1 MSASET
7 PARPARGTCADC
19 GAEASSERTFCED
32 CGAFLS
38 WTAQPGPAEEQ
49 PAARRAGAGSPA
61 AAAVALTTTPA
72 AAAGPT
78 ASPAPATA
86 APSTAVPSTATA
98 AGPTASVPAA
108 PVPTASVP
116 TEREAE
122 TTELPPVPVEA
133 VAAPQA
139 PAPSPA
145 ATERA
150 RALLVPVAEPPAAPP
165 ADPAVAPV
173 LPGRPEEARPRV
185 RGAAEEPEF
194 DGATCP
200 WCATSNPPERHFC
213 RRCGAQFAT
222 RDESGATPLP
232 WWRRLLGNDGGE
244 APWAGQRPRLRRG
257 FGRTVRLALLAGL
270 VVLVLVAGLIWAG
283 PAVDAVNDHF
293 AKRVPIDPVAV
304 TASRSYEGHGPE
316 LTIDKISNSWW
327 GTGIEGD
334 SAGEWLEAG
343 FGRPVRLLDL
353 VITPGASAD
362 VAQQLAQA
370 RPRQLELLITDVD
383 GKTVTRQV
391 ELTGDGAQRVKLR
404 AGRVTK
410 VRLVL
415 RSAFGVAAGKQV
427 AVAEV
432 EFFGRKTSG
441 SS

>member
-38 WTAQPGPAEEQ
+38 WTAQPGPAADG
-49 PAARRAGAGSPA
+49 PAPA
-61 AAAVALTTTPA
+61 V
-72 AAAGPT
+72 AAGPAPAAGAT
-78 ASPAPATA
+78 ASPAPAPSAAASPVAAPAAAASSGAAPAAATATVTA
-86 APSTAVPSTATA
+86 AVTA
-98 AGPTASVPAA
+98 
-108 PVPTASVP
+108 
-116 TEREAE
+116 EREAE
-122 TTELPPVPVEA
+122 TTELPPVPAEA
-133 VAAPQA
+133 AAPAQA

-150 RALLVPVAEPPAAPP
+150 RALLVPVAGAPAAPA

-222 RDESGATPLP
+222 RDEAGATPLP
-232 WWRRLLGNDGGE
+232 WWRRLFGGDGGE

-316 LTIDKISNSWW
+316 LTVDKVSNSWW

-383 GKTVTRQV
+383 GRTVTRQV

>member
-19 GAEASSERTFCED
+19 GAEASSDRTFCED

-38 WTAQPGPAEEQ
+38 WTAQPAPAGGRPANA
-49 PAARRAGAGSPA
+49 PAAPSAEAEAPAASLVTATAPAAAGTTGATTSPAPA
-61 AAAVALTTTPA
+61 AAAP
-72 AAAGPT
+72 
-78 ASPAPATA
+78 SATA
-86 APSTAVPSTATA
+86 TGGPAVGAP
-98 AGPTASVPAA
+98 
-108 PVPTASVP
+108 
-116 TEREAE
+116 EREAE
-122 TTELPPVPVEA
+122 TTELPPVPVD
-133 VAAPQA
+133 AAARVPA
-139 PAPSPA
+139 PAP

-150 RALLVPVAEPPAAPP
+150 RALLVPVAEAPAAPP

-185 RGAAEEPEF
+185 RGTAEEPEF

-222 RDESGATPLP
+222 RDEAGAAPLP
-232 WWRRLLGNDGGE
+232 WWRRLFGGDGGE

-257 FGRTVRLALLAGL
+257 FGRTARLALLAGL

-362 VAQQLAQA
+362 AAQQLAQA

-383 GKTVTRQV
+383 GRTVTRQV

>member
-38 WTAQPGPAEEQ
+38 WTAQPGPAEER
-49 PAARRAGAGSPA
+49 PAAVVAAAGAPA
-61 AAAVALTTTPA
+61 AAALTTTPA

-78 ASPAPATA
+78 ASPASPTAVPSAAVPATA
-86 APSTAVPSTATA
+86 AG
-98 AGPTASVPAA
+98 GPA
-108 PVPTASVP
+108 
-116 TEREAE
+116 EREAE
-122 TTELPPVPVEA
+122 TTELPPVPAEA
-133 VAAPQA
+133 AASAQA
-139 PAPSPA
+139 PAPGPA

-222 RDESGATPLP
+222 RDEGGAAPLP
-232 WWRRLLGNDGGE
+232 WWRRLLGSDGGE

-257 FGRTVRLALLAGL
+257 FGRRARLALLAGL